1 MPDSHWEN
9 LKELFHAALAL
20 PQPDRAT
27 YLDQACNGDVELRRA
42 VESLLRSHEE
52 TGNFVDLPAY
62 QAAAEMYLTK
72 QRLAIGSSVSS
83 IGKLK
88 DVSITYTAG
97 LGRSAFFFIKS
108 PFICS

>member
-1 MPDSHWEN
+1 MSH
-9 LKELFHAALAL
+9 LTKHTQHIILQALFAYLA
-20 PQPDRAT
+20 
-27 YLDQACNGDVELRRA
+27 NGCRMIYKKVMQRYD
-42 VESLLRSHEE
+42 
-52 TGNFVDLPAY
+52 